1 MQKISL
7 EDPMRFLEHMP
18 RNGDLELTLLKGHLP
33 IEEMLQLLIDEKLQ
47 NPSAIEDARFTFH
60 QRLCLA
66 KVFYLGKHLE
76 WAWTAAQK
84 LNAVRNR
91 LAHTLEANEI
101 QSKIEEFVT
110 LVEQEQGQ
118 PETELLSPTYGR
130 LHWALFKVYSRLL
143 ACLRVQPTLVYTI
156 LGSISDSTVQRT
168 TSDLGKA

>member
-18 RNGDLELTLLKGHLP
+18 HNGELELTLLKGHLLV
-33 IEEMLQLLIDEKLQ
+33 EEILQLLIDEKLES
-47 NPSAIEDARFTFH
+47 PSVIEDARFTFH

-66 KVFYLGKHLE
+66 KAFYPGEHLE
-76 WAWTAAQK
+76 WVWTAAQK

-110 LVEQEQGQ
+110 LVEQKQGQ
-118 PETELLSPTYGR
+118 PEIELLSPTFRR
-130 LHWALFKVYSRLL
+130 LHWALFKVHSKLS
-143 ACLRVQPTLVYTI
+143 ACLRVKPTRVHTI
-156 LGSISDSTVQRT
+156 LGSLSDRTVQRT
-168 TSDLGKA
+168 TSDLETV